1 MPHDHG
7 AEAQPDSH
15 PQAWSRAATNM
26 QPCCRLLTK
35 DYTLR
40 SRDNHRAAHIALLVL
55 AIDCKKRAKIRKI
68 LLKMSAFSFRV
79 QRYEKI
85 SNYAKKRKD
94 VITTSQSLLNLKSN
108 TMKNTMQN
116 YCFSAIPPNILLK
129 KSLKHRNF
137 RYFAIYILQN
147 MVKFTFLGIILGPFT
162 FSIAFFQKTENYFSK
177 CCFIASAL
185 ARETGIRLSEPN
197 NSKS

>member
-35 DYTLR
+35 EYTLR

-116 YCFSAIPPNILLK
+116 YCFSAIWP
-129 KSLKHRNF
+129 NF
-137 RYFAIYILQN
+137 RREKCLKTAKTLKFVMHRLQN
-147 MVKFTFLGIILGPFT
+147 RPFLTFLRWIW
-162 FSIAFFQKTENYFSK
+162 K
-177 CCFIASAL
+177 L
-185 ARETGIRLSEPN
+185 AVYPQ
-197 NSKS
+197 